1 MELNMGG
8 DDDRIEE
15 SSVRLMASSN
25 DGIVDGV
32 GGGESRWVDGSEVDS
47 ESPPW
52 SLLDEND
59 SGQGYGSMR
68 RRLVKKPKRVD
79 SFDVEAM
86 EIAGAH
92 HRHSKDLSV
101 WQNLALAFQTL
112 GVVYGDMGT
121 SPLYVFTDVFSKVPI
136 RSEVDVLG
144 ALSLVIYTIALIP
157 LAKYVFIVLKANDNG
172 EGGTFALYS
181 LICRHA
187 KVNMLPNRQPADEN
201 ISSYRLK
208 LPTPEL
214 ERALNIKETLEK
226 RSSLKTLLLL
236 LVLTGTSMVIG
247 DGILTPAMSV
257 MSAVSGLQGE
267 VSGFGTSAVV
277 IVSIIILL
285 GLFSIQRFG
294 TGKVGFMFAPVL
306 ALWFFSLGAIGIYNL
321 VKYDISVL
329 KALNPAY
336 IYFFFKKNSSAAW
349 SALGGCVLCITGAEA
364 MFADLGHFSV
374 QSVQIAFTC
383 VVFPCL
389 LLAYMGQASYLM
401 KYPDSASRI
410 FYDSVPGSLFW
421 PIFVIATLAATIASQ
436 AMISATFSC
445 VKQAMALG
453 CFPRLKIV
461 HTSRK
466 LMGQIYIPVIN
477 YFLMIMCIIVVS
489 IFQNTTDIANAY
501 GIAEVGVMIVS
512 TTLVTLVMLLIWR
525 TNLFLALC
533 FPLVFGSIELIY
545 LSAVLSKILEG
556 GWLPLAFASFFL
568 CVMYTWNYG
577 SVLKYHSEV
586 REKISM
592 DFMLELGS
600 TLGTVRVPG
609 IGLLYNELVQ
619 GVPSIFGQF
628 LLSLPAIHST
638 IVFVCIKYV
647 PVPVVPQEERFLFRR
662 VCPKDYHMFRCVARY
677 GYKDVR
683 KEGHHVFEQLLVES
697 LEKFLRREAQDLAI
711 ESNLNEYFDNVSER
725 SRDSGAAGD
734 GTDELRIPL
743 MQDQRPEEPGSS
755 ISEETSPAF
764 PSSVVSLDEDPSL
777 EYELSALREA
787 MDSGFTYL
795 LAHGDVRAKKNSV
808 FFKKLVINYFYAFL
822 RNNCRAGAANMS
834 VPHMNILQ
842 VGMTYMDPTDFRG
855 VSGEV
860 ERLLRQIQVRAHVL
874 DWTSNGSISGTESK
888 LVAGKIVL
896 IKWVIVKRSI
906 STCESFPLRPIM
918 DLETGVFQN
927 HVKRESWK
935 TVLTLAYQS
944 LGVVYGDLS
953 TSPLYVYK
961 STFAED
967 IQHSETNEEIYGVLS
982 FVFWTLTLVPL
993 LKYVFI
999 VLKADDNGE
1008 GGTFAL
1014 YSLLCRHARINS
1026 LPNCQ
1031 VADEELYE
1039 YKRDAATTCLTPT
1052 TTFGSR
1058 LKSTLEKHRVLQRF
1072 LLLLAL
1078 IGTCMVIGDGVLTPA
1093 LSDVEVPVACTIL
1106 IGLFA
1111 LQHYGTHRVGFLFAP
1126 VVLVWLMCI
1135 SAIGIYNI
1143 IHWNPHVYQALSPYY
1158 MYKFLRKTQRG
1169 GWMSLGGILL
1179 CITGSEAMF
1188 ADLGHFSQLSIKIAF
1203 TSLVYPSL
1211 ILAYMG
1217 QAAYLSQHH
1226 VIDNDYHIGF
1236 YVSVPGKLRWPVLVI
1251 AILAAV
1257 VGSQAIITG
1266 TFSII
1271 KQCSALGCFPRVKI
1285 VHTSSKI
1292 HGQIYIPEI
1301 NWTLMLLCLAVTIG
1315 FRDTKRLGNASG
1327 LAVITVMLVTTCLM
1341 SLVIVLCWH
1350 KSVFLAICFVCFF
1363 GTIEVLYF
1371 SASLIKFL
1379 EGAWVPIA
1387 LSLIFLIVMCVW
1399 HYGILKTYEF
1409 DVQNKVSINWL
1420 LSLGP
1425 SLGIVRV
1432 RGIGLIHT
1440 ELVSG
1445 IPAIFSHF
1453 VTNLPA
1459 FHEVLVFLCIK
1470 SVPVPHVRAKE
1481 RFLVGHIGPRQYR
1494 LYRCIVRYGYR
1505 DVHKDDMEFEK
1516 DLVCSIAE
1524 YIRTGNAEPNGA
1536 KDEMESEDDKMT
1548 VVGTCCT
1555 HTDGI
1560 QLREDDVD
1568 KIESAGTSELREIKS
1583 SPVMQP
1589 RKRVRFIVPDS
1600 SKINRDAREE
1610 LQELVEAREAGIAYI
1625 LGHCYV
1631 RAKQGS
1637 SMLKKLVI
1645 NYGYEF
1651 LRRNSR
1657 APAYTL
1663 SVPHASTLEVGMV
1676 YSV

>member
-1 MELNMGG
+1 MEG

-15 SSVRLMASSN
+15 SSVRLVGSSN
-25 DGIVDGV
+25 DGIVDG
-32 GGGESRWVDGSEVDS
+32 GGGGGVGESRWVDGSEVDS

-59 SGQGYGSMR
+59 SGPGYGSMR

-92 HRHSKDLSV
+92 HYHSKDLSI

-112 GVVYGDMGT
+112 GVVYGDLGT

-157 LAKYVFIVLKANDNG
+157 LAKYVFVVLKANDNG

-181 LICRHA
+181 LICRYA

-201 ISSYRLK
+201 ISSFRLK

-226 RSSLKTLLLL
+226 RSSLKTVLLL

-267 VSGFGTSAVV
+267 ISGFGTSAVV
-277 IVSIIILL
+277 VVSIIILL
-285 GLFSIQRFG
+285 GLFNIQRFG

-321 VKYDISVL
+321 VKHDISVL
-329 KALNPAY
+329 RALNPAY

-374 QSVQIAFTC
+374 QSIQIAFTC

-410 FYDSVPGSLFW
+410 FYDSVPESLFW
-421 PIFVIATLAATIASQ
+421 PVFVIATLAAMIASQ

-466 LMGQIYIPVIN
+466 LMGQIYIPIIN

-489 IFQNTTDIANAY
+489 IFRSTTDIANAY

-556 GWLPLAFASFFL
+556 GWVPLAFAMFFL

-577 SVLKYHSEV
+577 SVLKYQSEV

-711 ESNLNEYFDNVSER
+711 ESNLNEYFDDVSEK
-725 SRDSGAAGD
+725 SRDSGAAGGH
-734 GTDELRIPL
+734 GTDELRVPL
-743 MQDQRPEEPGSS
+743 MHDQRLEDAGSS
-755 ISEETSPAF
+755 ISEETSSAF
-764 PSSVVSLDEDPSL
+764 PSSVMSLDEDPSL

-795 LAHGDVRAKKNSV
+795 LAHGDVRAKKNSF

-822 RNNCRAGAANMS
+822 RKNCRAGAANMS

-842 VGMTYMDPTDFRG
+842 VGMTYM
-855 VSGEV
+855 V
-860 ERLLRQIQVRAHVL
+860 
-874 DWTSNGSISGTESK
+874 
-888 LVAGKIVL
+888 
-896 IKWVIVKRSI
+896 
-906 STCESFPLRPIM
+906 
-918 DLETGVFQN
+918 
-927 HVKRESWK
+927 
-935 TVLTLAYQS
+935 
-944 LGVVYGDLS
+944 
-953 TSPLYVYK
+953 
-961 STFAED
+961 
-967 IQHSETNEEIYGVLS
+967 
-982 FVFWTLTLVPL
+982 
-993 LKYVFI
+993 
-999 VLKADDNGE
+999 
-1008 GGTFAL
+1008 
-1014 YSLLCRHARINS
+1014 
-1026 LPNCQ
+1026 
-1031 VADEELYE
+1031 
-1039 YKRDAATTCLTPT
+1039 
-1052 TTFGSR
+1052 
-1058 LKSTLEKHRVLQRF
+1058 
-1072 LLLLAL
+1072 
-1078 IGTCMVIGDGVLTPA
+1078 
-1093 LSDVEVPVACTIL
+1093 
-1106 IGLFA
+1106 
-1111 LQHYGTHRVGFLFAP
+1111 
-1126 VVLVWLMCI
+1126 
-1135 SAIGIYNI
+1135 
-1143 IHWNPHVYQALSPYY
+1143 
-1158 MYKFLRKTQRG
+1158 
-1169 GWMSLGGILL
+1169 
-1179 CITGSEAMF
+1179 
-1188 ADLGHFSQLSIKIAF
+1188 
-1203 TSLVYPSL
+1203 
-1211 ILAYMG
+1211 
-1217 QAAYLSQHH
+1217 
-1226 VIDNDYHIGF
+1226 
-1236 YVSVPGKLRWPVLVI
+1236 
-1251 AILAAV
+1251 
-1257 VGSQAIITG
+1257 
-1266 TFSII
+1266 
-1271 KQCSALGCFPRVKI
+1271 
-1285 VHTSSKI
+1285 
-1292 HGQIYIPEI
+1292 
-1301 NWTLMLLCLAVTIG
+1301 
-1315 FRDTKRLGNASG
+1315 
-1327 LAVITVMLVTTCLM
+1327 
-1341 SLVIVLCWH
+1341 
-1350 KSVFLAICFVCFF
+1350 
-1363 GTIEVLYF
+1363 
-1371 SASLIKFL
+1371 
-1379 EGAWVPIA
+1379 
-1387 LSLIFLIVMCVW
+1387 
-1399 HYGILKTYEF
+1399 
-1409 DVQNKVSINWL
+1409 
-1420 LSLGP
+1420 
-1425 SLGIVRV
+1425 
-1432 RGIGLIHT
+1432 
-1440 ELVSG
+1440 
-1445 IPAIFSHF
+1445 
-1453 VTNLPA
+1453 
-1459 FHEVLVFLCIK
+1459 
-1470 SVPVPHVRAKE
+1470 
-1481 RFLVGHIGPRQYR
+1481 
-1494 LYRCIVRYGYR
+1494 
-1505 DVHKDDMEFEK
+1505 
-1516 DLVCSIAE
+1516 
-1524 YIRTGNAEPNGA
+1524 
-1536 KDEMESEDDKMT
+1536 
-1548 VVGTCCT
+1548 
-1555 HTDGI
+1555 
-1560 QLREDDVD
+1560 
-1568 KIESAGTSELREIKS
+1568 
-1583 SPVMQP
+1583 
-1589 RKRVRFIVPDS
+1589 
-1600 SKINRDAREE
+1600 
-1610 LQELVEAREAGIAYI
+1610 
-1625 LGHCYV
+1625 
-1631 RAKQGS
+1631 
-1637 SMLKKLVI
+1637 
-1645 NYGYEF
+1645 
-1651 LRRNSR
+1651 
-1657 APAYTL
+1657 
-1663 SVPHASTLEVGMV
+1663 
-1676 YSV
+1676 